1 MASRQWI
8 HVVTVNY
15 KGRNYQIKLI
25 KKKMKVK
32 NKSKNYWKSLSKM
45 KKNNNKSRRKKLIL
59 TDVRNNY

>member
-1 MASRQWI
+1 
-8 HVVTVNY
+8 
-15 KGRNYQIKLI
+15 
-25 KKKMKVK
+25 MKVK